1 MIMATIA
8 TKKQTGLSI
17 ARAGRRFTLS
27 WKKGDSDYGAGQS
40 LQYRLST
47 AEKKWIDLPISSG
60 STSKTV
66 SLTMSAFYPT
76 TKKKLL
82 WIEFRLCGKKSL
94 YTEKGVQYV
103 PTVSDYAVKRM
114 SFDIPK
120 RPTLKA
126 SLGATDNVCNF
137 VWGVATKATDDAPF
151 TYVQYQSILVASTET
166 NGEKLKWKST
176 NPGWK
181 AETNDDSAH
190 TLTITEDSAV
200 LLNKAYVRWVRVRS
214 VGPAGVSKWRYAK
227 HVYAA
232 PYAAK
237 IKTVGYKV
245 SDTTTIVEATWT
257 AQKDGLHPIDKTA
270 LQYVIATPATGF
282 VVPAGASWS
291 TISTTSDTSGADA
304 ARGVISDVVGFDE
317 CLWVRV
323 LTYHDNTFAASAAKL
338 VQVGKLTA
346 PTLTSAVAD
355 DATHQVTVTA
365 ENNSDVP
372 DSRLAVIYR
381 PASEASAPVVVG
393 IMSGTTAT
401 VQCPDWSQET
411 AYAIGVQAFQGKATS
426 KGGIY
431 AIVANMQ
438 SDAIYNAGDIPTA
451 AQNVTVSQSETP
463 GEAILEW
470 DWSWA
475 SATAAEISWSSNPN
489 AWEST
494 TEPNVYT
501 VTRLHSPLW
510 RVSEL
515 EVGIRHYFRV
525 RLIQELGDNNF
536 VYAPYSDTV
545 ALDLSSAPQVPILTA
560 SDAVITESASVTLSW
575 IYAPT
580 DGTPQA
586 QAEICDENDTIIARA
601 ETATAVDIN
610 AEVAGWQTG
619 ETHELRVRVTS
630 GSGNT
635 SDWSDPAQVSVA
647 DPVACSIDTTSLV
660 DSTVEDITTY
670 TLTALPLS
678 ITLDG
683 VAEDNTVNVVIERA
697 EDYQMDRPDESVETG
712 YQGEAVV
719 IYSQVGSGAIS
730 IDQTDL
736 VGRLDDGALYR
747 LIVIASDN
755 FGQRAEDSVDFE
767 VGWAHQAIIPA
778 GTAVIDDSQLIAV
791 ITPTAPT
798 GYVSGDTCDIYRLSA
813 DRPRLVCGDC
823 AFGTAYVDPFPA
835 IGEQAGY
842 RIVYRTATGD
852 YTTADG
858 DIAWLDLE
866 AGLNIDRNIIDFG
879 KGRVLLGHNIALSS
893 SWKKD
898 FKETRYLGGSIA
910 GDWNTGVSRTGSV
923 GGVIVTDDPETIAG
937 LRRLAD
943 YPGICHVR
951 TVDGSSYPA
960 DVQVSEDRG
969 NSKIVSFRLS
979 ITRVDS
985 EGYEGM
991 TEDEWD
997 AMG

>member
-1 MIMATIA
+1 MATIA

-40 LQYRLST
+40 LQYRLNT
-47 AEKKWIDLPISSG
+47 AEKTWIDLSVSSG

-66 SLTMSAFYPT
+66 SLTMTDFYPT

-82 WIEFRLCGKKSL
+82 WIEFRLCGKRSP
-94 YTEKGVQYV
+94 YTQKGVTYT

-114 SFDIPK
+114 SLDIPA

-176 NPGWK
+176 NAGWQTGT
-181 AETNDDSAH
+181 EDDATY
-190 TLTITEDSAV
+190 TLTITEDSAALV
-200 LLNKAYVRWVRVRS
+200 GNAYARWVRVRS
-214 VGPAGVSKWRYAK
+214 VGPAGVSAWRYAK

-245 SDTTTIVEATWT
+245 GNTTTTVEATWT
-257 AQKDGLHPIDKTA
+257 AQKDGLHPIDRTA
-270 LQYVIATPATGF
+270 LQYVIAKPAEGF
-282 VVPAGASWS
+282 VVPAGASWA

-304 ARGVISDVVGFDE
+304 ARGVISDVVGLDE

-323 LTYHDNTFAASAAKL
+323 LTYHDNSYAASSAKL

-355 DATHQVTVTA
+355 DTTFRVTVTA
-365 ENNSDVP
+365 ENNSDVS
-372 DSRLAVIYR
+372 DSFVAIIYR
-381 PASEASAPVVVG
+381 PASRASDPVVVG
-393 IMSGTTAT
+393 IMSGASTT
-401 VQCPDWSQET
+401 VQCPDWSEET
-411 AYAIGVQAFQGKATS
+411 AYAIGVQAFQGVSTN
-426 KGGIY
+426 KGGSY
-431 AIVANMQ
+431 AIVANMS
-438 SDAIYNAGDIPTA
+438 SDAVYNAGNIPTA

-470 DWSWA
+470 DWSWS

-510 RVSEL
+510 RVSDL
-515 EVGIRHYFRV
+515 EVGIRYYFRV
-525 RLIQELGDNNF
+525 RLIQEVSDNNF
-536 VYAPYSDTV
+536 VYAPYSDAV
-545 ALDLSSAPQVPILTA
+545 SLDLSSAPQIPIASA
-560 SDAVITESASVTLSW
+560 SDAVITASGTVTVSW
-575 IYAPT
+575 AYTPT

-586 QAEICDENDTIIARA
+586 QAEICDENNTIIARA

-630 GSGNT
+630 RSGNT
-635 SDWSDPAQVSVA
+635 SDWSDPVQVSVA
-647 DPVACSIDTTSLV
+647 DPVVCRILALSPFRYEQVEGITSLYLKYLP
-660 DSTVEDITTY
+660 I
-670 TLTALPLS
+670 TLT
-678 ITLDG
+678 IDE
-683 VAEDNTVNVVIERA
+683 AEDDQTVTAVIERT
-697 EDYQMDRPDESVETG
+697 EDYQMARPDESDTIGYKGETVATVTQMG
-712 YQGEAVV
+712 GSTVV
-719 IYSQVGSGAIS
+719 
-730 IDQTDL
+730 IDQTD
-736 VGRLDDGALYR
+736 VIGRLDDGANYR
-747 LIVIASDN
+747 VTVTVSDQ
-755 FGQRAEDSVDFE
+755 FGQRASASYDFG
-767 VGWAHQAIIPA
+767 VNWDHQAIIPV
-778 GTAVIDDSQLIAV
+778 GTAVIDASQLIAV

-813 DRPRLVCGDC
+813 DKPRLVVGDC
-823 AFGTAYVDPFPA
+823 VFGTAYVDPFPA

-852 YTTADG
+852 YTTANG

-879 KGRVLLGHNIALSS
+879 KGRILLGHNISLSN

-910 GDWNTGVSRTGSV
+910 GDWNPGVSRTGSV
-923 GGVIVTDDPETIAG
+923 GGVIVTDDPETISAM
-937 LRRLAD
+937 RRLAD

-979 ITRVDS
+979 VTRVDS

-991 TEDEWD
+991 TEDEWN
-997 AMG
+997 AME

>member
-1 MIMATIA
+1 MATIA

-47 AEKKWIDLPISSG
+47 AEKTWIDLAVSSG

-66 SLTMSAFYPT
+66 SLTMTDFFPT

-82 WIEFRLCGKKSL
+82 WIEFRLCGKRSP
-94 YTEKGVQYV
+94 YTQKGVTYT

-114 SFDIPK
+114 SLDIPA

-126 SLGATDNVCNF
+126 SLGSTDNVCNF

-151 TYVQYQSILVASTET
+151 SYVQYQSILVASTET
-166 NGEKLKWKST
+166 NGDKLKWKSA
-176 NPGWK
+176 NAGWQ
-181 AETNDDSAH
+181 AGTEDDATY
-190 TLTITEDSAV
+190 TLTITEDSATLV
-200 LLNKAYVRWVRVRS
+200 GNAYARWVRVRS
-214 VGPAGVSKWRYAK
+214 VGPAGVSAWRYAK

-245 SDTTTIVEATWT
+245 GSTTTTVEATWT
-257 AQKDGLHPIDKTA
+257 AQKDGLHPIDRTA
-270 LQYVIATPATGF
+270 LQYVIAKPAEGF
-282 VVPAGASWS
+282 VVPAGASWA

-304 ARGVISDVVGFDE
+304 ARGVISDVVGLDE

-323 LTYHDNTFAASAAKL
+323 LTYHDNSYAASSAKL

-346 PTLTSAVAD
+346 PTLTSVVAD
-355 DATHQVTVTA
+355 DTTHRVTVTA
-365 ENNSDVP
+365 ENNSDVS
-372 DSRLAVIYR
+372 DSFVAVIYR
-381 PASEASAPVVVG
+381 PASRASDPVVVG
-393 IMSGTTAT
+393 IMSGASTT
-401 VQCPDWSQET
+401 VQCPDWSGES
-411 AYAIGVQAFQGKATS
+411 AYAIGVQAFQGQATN
-426 KGGIY
+426 KGGTY

-438 SDAIYNAGDIPTA
+438 SDAVYNAGNIPTA

-470 DWSWA
+470 DWSWTA
-475 SATAAEISWSSNPN
+475 ATAAEISWSSNPN

-515 EVGIRHYFRV
+515 EVGVRYYFRV
-525 RLIQELGDNNF
+525 RLIQEVGDNSY
-536 VYAPYSDTV
+536 VYAPYSDAV
-545 ALDLSSAPQVPILTA
+545 SLDLSSAPQIPIA
-560 SDAVITESASVTLSW
+560 SVSDAVITASGTVAVSW
-575 IYAPT
+575 AYTPT

-586 QAEICDENDTIIARA
+586 QAEICDENDTIIARS

-610 AEVAGWQTG
+610 AETVGWQTG

-635 SDWSDPAQVSVA
+635 SDWSDPVQVSVA
-647 DPVACSIDTTSLV
+647 DPVVCRILALSPFRYEQYEGITSLYLKYLP
-660 DSTVEDITTY
+660 I
-670 TLTALPLS
+670 TLT
-678 ITLDG
+678 IDE
-683 VAEDNTVNVVIERA
+683 AEDDQTVTAVIERT
-697 EDYQMDRPDESVETG
+697 EDYQIDRPDESNETG
-712 YQGEAVV
+712 YKGETVATVTQMGGSTVV
-719 IYSQVGSGAIS
+719 
-730 IDQTDL
+730 IDQTD
-736 VGRLDDGALYR
+736 VIGRLDDGANYR
-747 LIVIASDN
+747 VTVTVSDQ
-755 FGQRAEDSVDFE
+755 FGQRASASYDFG
-767 VGWAHQAIIPA
+767 VNWDHQAVIPV
-778 GTAVIDDSQLIAV
+778 GTAIIDSSQLIAV

-813 DRPRLVCGDC
+813 DKPRLVCGDC

-835 IGEQAGY
+835 IGDQAGY

-852 YTTADG
+852 YTTANG

-879 KGRVLLGHNIALSS
+879 KGRILLGHNISLSNA
-893 SWKKD
+893 WKKD

-910 GDWNTGVSRTGSV
+910 GDWNPGVSRTGSV
-923 GGVIVTDDPETIAG
+923 GGVIVTDDPETISAM
-937 LRRLAD
+937 RRLAD

-991 TEDEWD
+991 TEDEWN
-997 AMG
+997 AME